1 MHAKPPSSGS
11 DKETHGTAGSEFGRA
26 ESRRLG
32 DKKRLRTF
40 DVHESNGPTRP
51 LVHPRNTG
59 CWGIVTLAKNRRFLR
74 GSAVHI
80 GFPNPLIFPRPI
92 FGGGVK
98 RKSRER
104 DNPCKQ
110 FRNSRMEPRFW
121 MARHYDARSFA
132 QRFS

>member
-40 DVHESNGPTRP
+40 DVHESNGPARP
-51 LVHPRNTG
+51 LAHPRNTG

-80 GFPNPLIFPRPI
+80 GFPNSLIFLYPI
-92 FGGGVK
+92 VGA
-98 RKSRER
+98 RLTSKSRER
-104 DNPCKQ
+104 DNA
-110 FRNSRMEPRFW
+110 M
-121 MARHYDARSFA
+121 
-132 QRFS
+132 